1 MSVQATQDK
10 LSINSKTI
18 LHYVIMFA
26 IMGIFYFI
34 PSGDVVTPYG
44 MRLLGI
50 FIALIY
56 GWTVIG
62 LLIPSLIGCFAL
74 SFAGYGTMEN
84 VALALF
90 ANISIVLMIFGSLA
104 FDSLRQTTASDW
116 IFAKILTSK
125 IAKKS
130 PLLTVMSILT
140 LILVLGALGMGI
152 LLNFVIFPVMNDFLK
167 KCGYEKGEKFSNL
180 FLLGYFMA
188 AVMPIGIFPF
198 YSWGLMVCGSLQS
211 IAQFQLASAPYMFAS
226 IIVYILFL
234 VSYPFLMKAL
244 GCDFSKI
251 ANVDVVEAFNVKPDT
266 KLDIAQKFSL
276 FGMLLFIGVVT
287 LCSFAPV
294 PFLKAINAKIT
305 ASGFMLLYWVVM
317 LMVKVDGKPILNL
330 KEAAGYMYWDLC
342 LLMAVALVLSNALT
356 STESGLS
363 AFIAALVGPFLS
375 QFGQVTFIILLA
387 ITMIILTNLANNIAV
402 VFILI
407 NIVASLSLNGI
418 EINLL
423 ATSIILAIGSCG
435 VAFLTPASSL
445 PGAIIHGAEMT
456 STKGLYLYNCILMV
470 YEFILLMIVCIP
482 IVLLGIGM

>member
-1 MSVQATQDK
+1 MSVTNAPKK
-10 LSINSKTI
+10 LTVSSKNVM
-18 LHYVIMFA
+18 HYIIMVA
-26 IMGIFYFI
+26 IMAVFYFI
-34 PSGDVVTPYG
+34 PSGDTITPYG
-44 MRLLGI
+44 MRLLGV

-56 GWTVIG
+56 GWTVIDM
-62 LLIPSLIGCFAL
+62 LIPSIFGCFGLA
-74 SFAGYGTMEN
+74 FAGYGSLEQIS
-84 VALALF
+84 LGLF

-140 LILVLGALGMGI
+140 LILVLGVLGMGI
-152 LLNFVIFPVMNDFLK
+152 LLNFVIFPVMNDFLR

-180 FLLGYFMA
+180 FLLGFFMA

-211 IAQFQLASAPYMFAS
+211 IAQFELAVAPYMVAS

-234 VSYPFLMKAL
+234 VTYPFLMKIA

-251 ANVDVVEAFNVKPDT
+251 ANVDVVEAFNVQPDA

-276 FGMLLFIGVVT
+276 FGMLLFIGVVA
-287 LCSFAPV
+287 LCSFAPI
-294 PFLKAINAKIT
+294 PFLKAINAKVT
-305 ASGFMLLYWVVM
+305 TSGFMLLYWVTM

-330 KEAAGYMYWDLC
+330 REAAGYMYWDLC

-356 STESGLS
+356 STESGIS
-363 AFIAALVGPFLS
+363 TFIAMLIGPFLS
-375 QFGQVTFIILLA
+375 QFGQITFIILLA
-387 ITMIILTNLANNIAV
+387 ITMIVLTNLANNIAV

-407 NIVASLSLNGI
+407 NIVSSLYLNGI

-435 VAFLTPASSL
+435 VAYLTPASSL
-445 PGAIIHGAEMT
+445 PGAIIHGAAMT
-456 STKGLYLYNCILMV
+456 STKGLYFYNCILMV
-470 YEFILLMIVCIP
+470 YEFVLLMIVCIP
-482 IVLLGIGM
+482 IVLLGIGA